1 MMIAI
6 ATYAGLPAGDE
17 DVPALVAALAELGLG
32 AEPVS
37 WDSPADW
44 GSYDLVVVR
53 NTWDYATRREEF
65 LAWADKIENLAN
77 NAEVLRWNTDKRYLR
92 ELAEAGIPVVPTLWD
107 PEGLPEWNDYVIKP
121 AISAGAANTARW
133 SAADRAAAGAH
144 LARLKSDG
152 CTIMVQPYLDA
163 VDSAGETALIFI
175 DGEFSHA
182 VRKAAILAPGS
193 GVQSRIGAD
202 TDTREQITA
211 RTASRVELELAHRV
225 LAAAPRDL
233 LYARVDLVPGPDGR
247 PVLLEL
253 ELSEPSL
260 FLKHGPGAPHALA
273 QAIARRVTP
282 T

>member
-1 MMIAI
+1 MKIAI
-6 ATYAGLPAGDE
+6 ATFAGLPTGDV
-17 DVPALVAALAELGLG
+17 DTPVLIAALAELGLD
-32 AEPVS
+32 AEPVV

-44 GSYDLVVVR
+44 ASFDLVVVR

-77 NAEVLRWNTDKRYLR
+77 GAAVLRWNTDKRYLR
-92 ELAEAGIPVVPTLWD
+92 ELAEAGVPVVPTLWD

-121 AISAGAANTARW
+121 AISAGAADTARW
-133 SAADRAAAGAH
+133 SARESAAAGAH
-144 LARLKSDG
+144 LARLKADG
-152 CTIMVQPYLDA
+152 RTIMVQPYLDA

-182 VRKAAILAPGS
+182 VRKAPILAPGS
-193 GVQSRIGAD
+193 GVQDLISSED
-202 TDTREQITA
+202 DTREQITA
-211 RTASRVELELAHRV
+211 RTATPAELDVAHQV
-225 LAAAPRDL
+225 LTAAPKDL
-233 LYARVDLVPGPDGR
+233 LYARVDLIPGPDGR

-253 ELSEPSL
+253 ELAEPSL
-260 FLKHGPGAPHALA
+260 FLHHAPNAHYTLA